1 LPNCIEPQ
9 SVFNVLTMTSYVI
22 KRLLSLIPIL
32 LFTSFVVFSL
42 VRLTPGDPALIMV
55 GGRRTSEETL
65 AAIREKY
72 GFDQNVFTQY
82 ARWAGNA
89 VRGDIGE
96 SYRLKQSVRGLIF
109 ERLNITLKLI
119 TFSVILSLIIAIP
132 LGILAA
138 VYKNTWIDYL
148 ASLIALLG
156 LSSPVYF
163 SGIVFILIFAYTLGW
178 FPALGVG
185 KGFWDQLH
193 HLVLP
198 ASVLAL
204 NMASLTSRMTRSSML
219 DVLNNDYI
227 RTAKAKGVAFSKVV
241 LRHGLRN
248 ALIPVITVASLQL
261 GFLFVGSVLVEFTFG
276 LGGLGSL
283 ITDAIQNRDYP
294 VVQGTTLFLVT
305 VFVLLN
311 LLTDMLYVAIDPRI
325 RYS

>member
-1 LPNCIEPQ
+1 M
-9 SVFNVLTMTSYVI
+9 SSYI
-22 KRLLSLIPIL
+22 LKRLLSLIPVL
-32 LFTSFVVFSL
+32 LFTSFVVFGL

-55 GGRRTSEETL
+55 GGRRTSPETL
-65 AAIREKY
+65 AAIRQKY
-72 GFDQNVFTQY
+72 GFDQNVLTQY
-82 ARWAGNA
+82 VRWAGNA
-89 VRGDIGE
+89 VRGDMGE
-96 SYRLKQSVRGLIF
+96 SYRLKQQVSSLIL

-119 TFSVILSLIIAIP
+119 AFSAVLSIMIALP

-138 VYKNTWIDYL
+138 VYKNTWVDYL
-148 ASLIALLG
+148 SSLIALLG

-163 SGIVFILIFAYTLGW
+163 SGIVFILIFAYGLGW
-178 FPALGVG
+178 FPALGAG
-185 KGFWDQLH
+185 KGFWDQLY

-198 ASVLAL
+198 SSVLAL

-227 RTAKAKGVAFSKVV
+227 RTAKAKGVGFNSVV

-248 ALIPVITVASLQL
+248 ALIPVITVAALQL

-311 LLTDMLYVAIDPRI
+311 LLTDLLYAVIDPRI

>member
-1 LPNCIEPQ
+1 M
-9 SVFNVLTMTSYVI
+9 SSYVL
-22 KRLLSLIPIL
+22 KRLLSLVPIL
-32 LFTSFVVFSL
+32 LFTSFLVFGL

-55 GGRRTSEETL
+55 GGRRTSPETL
-65 AAIREKY
+65 AAIRQKY

-82 ARWAGNA
+82 LRWAGNA
-89 VRGDIGE
+89 LRGDMGE
-96 SYRLKQSVRGLIF
+96 SYRLKQQVSGLIA
-109 ERLNITLKLI
+109 ERLTITLKLI
-119 TFSVILSLIIAIP
+119 VFSAILSLIIALP

-148 ASLIALLG
+148 ASLVALLG

-163 SGIVFILIFAYTLGW
+163 SGIVFILIFAYGLNW
-178 FPALGVG
+178 FPALGAG
-185 KGFWDQLH
+185 KGFWGQLY
-193 HLVLP
+193 HLILP
-198 ASVLAL
+198 SSVLAL

-248 ALIPVITVASLQL
+248 ALIPVLTVAALQL

-311 LLTDMLYVAIDPRI
+311 LLTDMLYVVIDPRI

>member
-1 LPNCIEPQ
+1 M
-9 SVFNVLTMTSYVI
+9 SSYI
-22 KRLLSLIPIL
+22 LKRLVSLIPVL
-32 LFTSFVVFSL
+32 LFTSFLVFGL
-42 VRLTPGDPALIMV
+42 VRLAPGDPALIMV
-55 GGRRTSEETL
+55 GGRRTSPETL
-65 AAIREKY
+65 AAIRQKY
-72 GFDQNVFTQY
+72 GFDQNVLTQY

-89 VRGDIGE
+89 VRGDMGE
-96 SYRLKQSVRGLIF
+96 SYRLKQQVSGLIV

-119 TFSVILSLIIAIP
+119 AFSAVLSIIIALP

-148 ASLIALLG
+148 SSLIALLG

-163 SGIVFILIFAYTLGW
+163 SGIVFILVFAYGLGW
-178 FPALGVG
+178 FPALGAG
-185 KGFWDQLH
+185 KGFWDQLY

-198 ASVLAL
+198 SSALAL

-227 RTAKAKGVAFSKVV
+227 RTAKAKGVGFNSVV

-248 ALIPVITVASLQL
+248 ALIPVITVAALQL

-311 LLTDMLYVAIDPRI
+311 LLTDLLYAVIDPRI

>member
-1 LPNCIEPQ
+1 M
-9 SVFNVLTMTSYVI
+9 SSYVL
-22 KRLLSLIPIL
+22 KRLLSLIPVL
-32 LFTSFVVFSL
+32 LFTSFLVFGL

-55 GGRRTSEETL
+55 GGRRTSPETL
-65 AAIREKY
+65 EAIRQKY

-82 ARWAGNA
+82 VRWAGNA
-89 VRGDIGE
+89 LRGDMGE
-96 SYRLKQSVRGLIF
+96 SFRLKQQVSGLIA
-109 ERLNITLKLI
+109 ERVTITLKLI
-119 TFSVILSLIIAIP
+119 AFSAVLSLLIAIP

-148 ASLIALLG
+148 SSLIALLG

-163 SGIVFILIFAYTLGW
+163 SGIILILIFAYTLGW
-178 FPALGVG
+178 FPALGAG
-185 KGFWDQLH
+185 KGFWDQLY

-198 ASVLAL
+198 ASALAL

-219 DVLNNDYI
+219 DVLSNDYI
-227 RTAKAKGVAFSKVV
+227 RTAKAKGVGFTKVV
-241 LRHGLRN
+241 LRHGFRN
-248 ALIPVITVASLQL
+248 ALIPVITVAALQL

-311 LLTDMLYVAIDPRI
+311 LLTDMLYAVIDPRI